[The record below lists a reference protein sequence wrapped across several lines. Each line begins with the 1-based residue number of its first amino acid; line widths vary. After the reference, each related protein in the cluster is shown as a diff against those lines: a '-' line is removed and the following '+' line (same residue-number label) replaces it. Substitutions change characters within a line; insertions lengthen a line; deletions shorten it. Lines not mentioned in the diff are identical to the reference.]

1 MENQNNNSGLKSLVI
16 VLSVLFALS
25 LVYIYKLTTDVNS
38 TEAKLTTTL
47 SEKDQVMKDLK
58 DLKTTYDAAIAE
70 NTSMSDELIAERD
83 KVVALMEKLK
93 NSNGD
98 VSKYKKQY
106 LVLESKMKGLVAEN
120 EILKKDNT
128 VLKVQRDSTIVV
140 LDESKKS
147 NKELAGQNENLTKT
161 VEKGSKLA
169 IVNLKSS
176 AFIVRSS
183 GKEILTD
190 KASRADILKVSFTIA
205 ENAIAKTLDEDIA
218 KFRTERDILLNS
230 MVDSNMITADTR
242 KALQTQGLS
251 ADDTTQG
258 KDKASAVAFSKKQE
272 AAARSASGAID
283 VLGGYYQF
291 NLDNLSQ
298 ASGKTADEIVKL
310 SDEMGLNLYDATL
323 TAVDG
328 LEALG
333 MAIPKTIDEL
343 KCSNLNLIFNNVIIK
358 NQIEYDANTSKFS

>member
-183 GKEILTD
+183 GKEIATD
-190 KASRADILKVSFTIA
+190 KASRADVLKVSFTIA
-205 ENAIAKTLDEDIA
+205 ENSIAKSGERKYYVQVIDSKNNVMGE
-218 KFRTERDILLNS
+218 RQTERF
-230 MVDSNMITADTR
+230 AD
-242 KALQTQGLS
+242 K
-251 ADDTTQG
+251 
-258 KDKASAVAFSKKQE
+258 
-272 AAARSASGAID
+272 
-283 VLGGYYQF
+283 
-291 NLDNLSQ
+291 
-298 ASGKTADEIVKL
+298 
-310 SDEMGLNLYDATL
+310 TL
-323 TAVDG
+323 TYSYIANVKYDN
-328 LEALG
+328 
-333 MAIPKTIDEL
+333 KTIDVVNNIKADKLEKGTFYVNIFDNGQLISNAIFTL
-343 KCSNLNLIFNNVIIK
+343 K
-358 NQIEYDANTSKFS
+358 

>member
-140 LDESKKS
+140 LDESKKT
-147 NKELAGQNENLTKT
+147 NKELTGQNENLTKT

-183 GKEILTD
+183 GKEIATD
-190 KASRADILKVSFTIA
+190 KASRADVLKVSFTIA
-205 ENAIAKTLDEDIA
+205 ENSIAKSGERKYYVQVIDSKNNVMGE
-218 KFRTERDILLNS
+218 RQTERF
-230 MVDSNMITADTR
+230 AD
-242 KALQTQGLS
+242 K
-251 ADDTTQG
+251 
-258 KDKASAVAFSKKQE
+258 
-272 AAARSASGAID
+272 
-283 VLGGYYQF
+283 
-291 NLDNLSQ
+291 
-298 ASGKTADEIVKL
+298 
-310 SDEMGLNLYDATL
+310 TL
-323 TAVDG
+323 TYSYIANVKY
-328 LEALG
+328 EN
-333 MAIPKTIDEL
+333 KTIEVVNNIKADKLEKGTFYVNIFDNGQLISNAIFTL
-343 KCSNLNLIFNNVIIK
+343 K
-358 NQIEYDANTSKFS
+358 